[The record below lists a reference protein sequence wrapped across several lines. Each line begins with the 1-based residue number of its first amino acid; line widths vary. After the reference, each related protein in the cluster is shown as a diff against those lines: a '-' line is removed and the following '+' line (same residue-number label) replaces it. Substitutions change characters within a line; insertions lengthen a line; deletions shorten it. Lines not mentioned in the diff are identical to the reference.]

1 MDTKALRREIVNR
14 SALCQSFYR
23 VVIEATVGG
32 LPWIDFSSGAAFG
45 MAANKDSAS
54 VTSSAVNRV
63 PANRLRHP
71 HRQQTIR
78 KHSNTARDDILA
90 AAWRAQLA

>member
-23 VVIEATVGG
+23 VVIDATVGG

-45 MAANKDSAS
+45 MA
-54 VTSSAVNRV
+54 TSKKGRLVLLRSAVNRV
-63 PANRLRHP
+63 LANRLRHLY
-71 HRQQTIR
+71 RQQTIR
-78 KHSNTARDDILA
+78 HYSNTARRIDLGT
-90 AAWRAQLA
+90 